1 MFSTEQP
8 IDTPTP
14 EAKPF
19 KQKIE
24 LEVEFDTS
32 NKEVKASKFE
42 GLLQFADVIDAY
54 RLFPRAFIGTYLYL
68 LIEVT
73 QWFMTI
79 PEPNA
84 SQAGLISV
92 VVGAGAAWFGLYTST
107 GSARKVKSI
116 KTS

>member
-1 MFSTEQP
+1 MFSEQP
-8 IDTPTP
+8 INTP
-14 EAKPF
+14 EAKPL

-24 LEVEFDTS
+24 LEVEFDTTT
-32 NKEVKASKFE
+32 KESKPSRFDAVLE
-42 GLLQFADVIDAY
+42 FADVIDAY

>member
-1 MFSTEQP
+1 MTEEAVVQP
-8 IDTPTP
+8 IR
-14 EAKPF
+14 K
-19 KQKIE
+19 KLE
-24 LEVEFDTS
+24 LEVEFDTTT
-32 NKEVKASKFE
+32 KEVKPSRFE
-42 GLLQFADVIDAY
+42 PLLQFADVIDAF
-54 RLFPRAFIGTYLYL
+54 RLFPRAFIVTYLYL

-116 KTS
+116 KTN

>member
-1 MFSTEQP
+1 MTEEVIAQP
-8 IDTPTP
+8 I
-14 EAKPF
+14 K
-19 KQKIE
+19 KKLE
-24 LEVEFDTS
+24 LEVEFDTTT
-32 NKEVKASKFE
+32 KEVVPNRFQ
-42 GLLQFADVIDAY
+42 GLLELADVIDAY
-54 RLFPRAFIGTYLYL
+54 RVFPRVFIGTYLYL

-79 PEPNA
+79 PEPNT

-116 KTS
+116 KTN

>member
-1 MFSTEQP
+1 MTE
-8 IDTPTP
+8 
-14 EAKPF
+14 EAAVPVIEK
-19 KQKIE
+19 KKLQVEIE
-24 LEVEFDTS
+24 LDTTQ
-32 NKEVKASKFE
+32 KAPEHNRFE
-42 GLLQFADVIDAY
+42 SLLQFADVIDAY

-68 LIEVT
+68 LIQTT
-73 QWFMTI
+73 QWFMSL

-116 KTS
+116 KTN

>member
-1 MFSTEQP
+1 MTE
-8 IDTPTP
+8 
-14 EAKPF
+14 EAAVPVVEK
-19 KQKIE
+19 KKLQVEIE
-24 LEVEFDTS
+24 LDTTQ
-32 NKEVKASKFE
+32 KAPEHNRFE
-42 GLLQFADVIDAY
+42 SLLQFADVIDAY

-68 LIEVT
+68 LIQTT
-73 QWFMTI
+73 QWFMTL

-116 KTS
+116 KTN

>member
-1 MFSTEQP
+1 MTEEAAAVPVIEKKKLQVEIE
-8 IDTPTP
+8 IDTTQKAP
-14 EAKPF
+14 EH
-19 KQKIE
+19 
-24 LEVEFDTS
+24 
-32 NKEVKASKFE
+32 NRFE
-42 GLLQFADVIDAY
+42 TLLQFADVIDAY

-68 LIEVT
+68 LIQTT
-73 QWFMTI
+73 QWFMTL

-116 KTS
+116 KTN

>member
-1 MFSTEQP
+1 MDTEEVLMTEETSPAAP
-8 IDTPTP
+8 I
-14 EAKPF
+14 K
-19 KQKIE
+19 KKLE
-24 LEVEFDTS
+24 LELELDTTQ
-32 NKEVKASKFE
+32 KEVLPNRFDA
-42 GLLQFADVIDAY
+42 LLEFADVLDAY
-54 RLFPRAFIGTYLYL
+54 RIFPRAFIGVYLYL
-68 LIEVT
+68 LIQTV

-116 KTS
+116 KTN

>member
-1 MFSTEQP
+1 MTE
-8 IDTPTP
+8 
-14 EAKPF
+14 EAVAVPVIEK
-19 KQKIE
+19 KKLQVEIE
-24 LEVEFDTS
+24 LDTTQKVPAY
-32 NKEVKASKFE
+32 NRFE
-42 GLLQFADVIDAY
+42 PLLQFADVIDAY

-68 LIEVT
+68 LIQTT
-73 QWFMTI
+73 QWFMSL

-116 KTS
+116 KTN

>member
-1 MFSTEQP
+1 MFSEQP
-8 IDTPTP
+8 INTP
-14 EAKPF
+14 EAKPL

-24 LEVEFDTS
+24 LEVEFDTTT
-32 NKEVKASKFE
+32 KESKPSRFDA
-42 GLLQFADVIDAY
+42 LLELADVIDAY
-54 RLFPRAFIGTYLYL
+54 RLFPRAFIGTYMYL

-79 PEPNA
+79 SEPNA

-107 GSARKVKSI
+107 GSGRQVKSI
-116 KTS
+116 KTSK

>member
-1 MFSTEQP
+1 MMSYGSLEEET
-8 IDTPTP
+8 I
-14 EAKPF
+14 AKPI

-24 LEVEFDTS
+24 LEVEFDTTQ
-32 NKEVKASKFE
+32 KEILPSRFSA
-42 GLLQFADVIDAY
+42 LLEFADVIDAY
-54 RLFPRAFIGTYLYL
+54 RLFPRAFIATYLYL
-68 LIEVT
+68 LLETT

-107 GSARKVKSI
+107 GSGRQVKSI
-116 KTS
+116 KTSK